1 MTDTARALNE
11 FWSGFGLWAFAVN
24 TVPDEAPDGNQM
36 KPPYITYNLPETE
49 PLEPA
54 THYAQVWYR
63 DTSNAELLEKVDQIK
78 EAIGTGVRLKCDG
91 GYVVL
96 RPSTP
101 YVQIMTGDDPA
112 DRYAYIN
119 LQINC
124 YHM

>member
-1 MTDTARALNE
+1 MIDTARALNE

-24 TVPDEAPDGNQM
+24 TVPDEDPNGNPM
-36 KPPYITYNLPETE
+36 KPPYITYSLVETE

-63 DTSNAELLEKVDQIK
+63 DTGHADLLAKVDEIK
-78 EAIGTGVRLKCDG
+78 AAIGTGVKLECDG

-96 RPSTP
+96 RPLNP
-101 YVQIMTGDDPA
+101 LVQMMVDEDPTV
-112 DRYAYIN
+112 RCAYIN

-124 YHM
+124 YHT

>member
-1 MTDTARALNE
+1 MINTARALNE
-11 FWSGFGLWAFAVN
+11 FWSGFGLWAFTVN
-24 TVPDEAPDGNQM
+24 TVPDDGPDGHPL

-49 PLEPA
+49 SLEPA

-78 EAIGTGVRLKCDG
+78 EAIGTGIRLECDG

-101 YVQIMTGDDPA
+101 YVQIETGDDPTI
-112 DRYAYIN
+112 RYAYIN

-124 YHM
+124 YHT

>member
-1 MTDTARALNE
+1 MINTARALNE

-24 TVPDEAPDGNQM
+24 TVPDEDPDGNPM
-36 KPPYITYNLPETE
+36 KPPYITYSLVETE

-63 DTSNAELLEKVDQIK
+63 DTGYADHLAKVDEIK
-78 EAIGTGVRLKCDG
+78 AAIGDGVKLECDG

-96 RPSTP
+96 RPLSPLAQT
-101 YVQIMTGDDPA
+101 MTDEDTTIK
-112 DRYAYIN
+112 YTYIN

-124 YHM
+124 YHV

>member
-1 MTDTARALNE
+1 MTDTAQALYQ
-11 FWSGFGLWAFAVN
+11 FWSGFGLPAATIN
-24 TVPDEAPDGNQM
+24 TVPDDWDV
-36 KPPYITYNLPETE
+36 PYITYSLVETE
-49 PLEPA
+49 PVEPA

-63 DTSNAELLEKVDQIK
+63 STSNAAMLAKVDEIK
-78 EAIGTGVRLKCDG
+78 NAIGTAAVLKCDG

-101 YVQIMTGDDPA
+101 YVQLGTGENQE

-124 YHM
+124 YHE